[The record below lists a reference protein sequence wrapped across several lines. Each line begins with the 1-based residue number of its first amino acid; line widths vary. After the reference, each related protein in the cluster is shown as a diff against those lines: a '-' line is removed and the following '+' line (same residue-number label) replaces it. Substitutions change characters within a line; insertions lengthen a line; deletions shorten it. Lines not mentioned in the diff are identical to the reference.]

1 MLLSKG
7 SKGFTPY
14 CFLGSSKFSVI
25 VYKNDQKSSISY
37 DVANKVSVKKLSSI
51 KFQINWH
58 GQVP

>member
-14 CFLGSSKFSVI
+14 CFLESSKFSVI

-51 KFQINWH
+51 KFQRN
-58 GQVP
+58 